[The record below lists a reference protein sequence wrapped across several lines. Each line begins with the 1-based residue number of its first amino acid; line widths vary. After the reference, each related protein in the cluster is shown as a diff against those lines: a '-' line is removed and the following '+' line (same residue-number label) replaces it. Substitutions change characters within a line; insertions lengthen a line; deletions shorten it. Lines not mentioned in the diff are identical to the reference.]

1 MNEALLSVFLCR
13 LCTCTVGVQRI
24 WGEEEE
30 AEYEE
35 RRYLTVCEIQGV
47 GGGGH
52 PQLTNETLESIKAK
66 F

>member
-1 MNEALLSVFLCR
+1 MYLYCR
-13 LCTCTVGVQRI
+13 GAAD

-35 RRYLTVCEIQGV
+35 RRYLTVCEIQGA

>member
-1 MNEALLSVFLCR
+1 MYLYCR
-13 LCTCTVGVQRI
+13 GAAD

-47 GGGGH
+47 GGGGGH